1 MSTSTTT
8 TLAELPSFKGKELG
22 TRAWFEITQ
31 ERGTTVA
38 DATEDHQWIHTDPAR
53 AAESPY
59 GGTIAHGYLVL
70 SLVPHLLR
78 QIVELD
84 GVKTALNYGL
94 GEVRFIAP
102 VTVGSRV
109 RATSTLA
116 NAELREDGGVKVEY
130 RTTIELEGAEKPA
143 CVATHIGLYR
153 F

>member
-1 MSTSTTT
+1 VPTFNSAQDVLAATGST
-8 TLAELPSFKGKELG
+8 LG
-22 TRAWFEITQ
+22 SSDWFSIDQARIDTF
-31 ERGTTVA
+31 A

-53 AAESPY
+53 AAKSAY
-59 GGTIAHGYLVL
+59 GSTIAHGYLVL
-70 SLVPHLLR
+70 SLIPHLLR
-78 QIVELD
+78 QIVSLD

-102 VTVGSRV
+102 VKVGSKV

-130 RTTIELEGAEKPA
+130 RTTIELEGSEKPA